1 MALIKCPECNNDVS
15 TKATSCPKCG
25 FPLEEYIKEK
35 EYAEEIARL
44 TSKIK
49 PCEFTIPHRR
59 VKVCLKCGEPFFYTH
74 NKNLPEFESS
84 LCNCELHGVKY
95 PGVEVDYPARQKIS
109 GKLSSSLY
117 IHENCVKP
125 RNIGDEESQEYKSHE
140 ESLYSQIK
148 RSEETRKQ
156 MGQNDW
162 QILPEPP
169 DPKYYGDVEAKPIRS
184 TPTPPK
190 PNVPTCP
197 ICQSTNLTKIS
208 TAKKTGKIAL
218 FGIFGA
224 GDVGKTY
231 KCNKCGSKF

>member
-1 MALIKCPECNNDVS
+1 MALIKCPECDNDVS

-59 VKVCLKCGEPFFYTH
+59 VKVCLKCGKPFFYVA
-74 NKNLPEFESS
+74 NRNSPKFETPFCS
-84 LCNCELHGVKY
+84 CELHGIKY
-95 PGVEVDYPARQKIS
+95 PGTEVDYPMKQAAVH
-109 GKLSSSLY
+109 GLEAALY
-117 IHENCVKP
+117 IHEYCVKP
-125 RNIGDEESQEYKSHE
+125 MNIGDKDSLEYQNREQALYARIKECEE
-140 ESLYSQIK
+140 ID
-148 RSEETRKQ
+148 KQ
-156 MGQNDW
+156 SGQNNW
-162 QILPEPP
+162 EIIPEPP
-169 DPKYYGDVEAKPIRS
+169 DPKYFGDYEAKPIRS

-190 PNVPTCP
+190 PNTPTCP

-208 TAKKTGKIAL
+208 TAKKAGKIAL